1 MATVQLGRLE
11 GFFHVARERG
21 YARAARAFPYPI
33 TQPGVFQQVK
43 KLEEELGVEL
53 FERVGKDEVRLTA
66 AGERL
71 HAFVAPFLEE
81 LPRVVDA
88 IRSETFGGELRLDTS
103 GLVLRQLLPEW
114 LRALRAARPDISVD
128 VEEIQVPDF
137 GRLRSGAAHLIVDYC
152 ERLPAGCEGRQIATS
167 RGYLVMPADHPL
179 SCRKRLDPREL
190 RDVPFVSYHPSLPHH
205 ALQMDAVSRQVG
217 VPARTIS
224 ASSVDAILAFV
235 RAGLGFSVIPWL
247 DEAGPQVDGV
257 VARRQRGEGTSFP
270 IYAVWHA
277 SGWRQP
283 LIEAALAALPA

>member
-1 MATVQLGRLE
+1 MAAIQLGRLE

-43 KLEEELGVEL
+43 KLEEEVGVEL

-71 HAFVAPFLEE
+71 HAFVAPFLEA
-81 LPRVVDA
+81 LPAVVDA
-88 IRSETFGGELRLDTS
+88 IRSETFGGELRLDAS
-103 GLVLRQLLPEW
+103 GLVLRQLLPDW

-128 VEEIQVPDF
+128 VEEIQAPDF
-137 GRLRSGAAHLIVDYC
+137 ARLRTGTAHLIVDYC
-152 ERLPAGCEGRQIATS
+152 ERVPAGCESRRVGTS
-167 RGYLVMPADHPL
+167 HGFLVLPADHPL
-179 SCRKRLDPREL
+179 ARRRELDLKAL

-205 ALQMDAVSRQVG
+205 ALQLAAVSREIG

-247 DEAGPQVDGV
+247 DKRGPELEGV
-257 VARRQRGEGTSFP
+257 VARRQHGEGTTFP
-270 IYAVWHA
+270 ILAVWHA

-283 LIEAALAALPA
+283 LIEAALAALPG